1 MAKAQASGTGKPRAE
16 VLVCDNRKARFL
28 YEILDTVEAGLVLK
42 GTEVKVMRQGK
53 MTLDESYAK
62 VEGDEAWLVGANIP
76 VYSHG
81 NLTNHEPKR
90 RRKLL
95 LHRREIHRLGA
106 RTLQQGLT
114 LVPLRVYFDARGHAK
129 ISIGVGKGRKTHD
142 KRAALRDREHK
153 RDVRRDD

>member
-1 MAKAQASGTGKPRAE
+1 
-16 VLVCDNRKARFL
+16 
-28 YEILDTVEAGLVLK
+28 VLK

-81 NLTNHEPKR
+81 NLMNHEPKR

>member
-28 YEILDTVEAGLVLK
+28 FEILDTVEAGLVLK

-62 VEGDEAWLVGANIP
+62 VEGAEAWLVGANIP

-81 NLTNHEPKR
+81 NLMNHEPKR

-95 LHRREIHRLGA
+95 LHRREIARLGA

-142 KRAALRDREHK
+142 KRTALRDREHK
-153 RDVRRDD
+153 RDLRRDD